1 MHTRVGRDGLGRMD
15 VGSVDVDFGCSDD
28 KDGGTRGKINWPC
41 GTALLLGVFVS
52 GVERVGRIWGGV
64 EGNG

>member
-1 MHTRVGRDGLGRMD
+1 MD

-41 GTALLLGVFVS
+41 GTALLLGGLVS
-52 GVERVGRIWGGV
+52 GVERVGRIWGDV
-64 EGNG
+64 EGNA